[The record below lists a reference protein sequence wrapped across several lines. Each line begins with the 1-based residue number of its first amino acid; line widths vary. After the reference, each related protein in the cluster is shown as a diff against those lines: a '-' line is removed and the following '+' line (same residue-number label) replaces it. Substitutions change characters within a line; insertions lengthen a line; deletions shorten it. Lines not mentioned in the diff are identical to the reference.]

1 MQTKSQIVT
10 TQAVIASEAK
20 QSPSRKEEI
29 ASSQKTLLAMTR
41 AEQLPQILEQI
52 ASNLYKGENEAVADL
67 VQQALDQEMAPADIL
82 NGGLIAGMDEVGKD
96 FKAGELFVPEVLIA
110 ARAMHAGMNVLRP
123 LLAESDVPS
132 AGKYVIGTVQGDL
145 HDIGKNLVKMMLE
158 GAGFETIDLGTDV
171 RPDDFVAAVQEHHP
185 QLLGMSALLTTTMP
199 GMKATIEAL
208 EEAGLRDVVKI
219 MIGGAPVTAAF
230 AEQIGAD
237 AYAPDAATAVDVA
250 RSLVA

>member
-1 MQTKSQIVT
+1 MATKSN
-10 TQAVIASEAK
+10 
-20 QSPSRKEEI
+20 
-29 ASSQKTLLAMTR
+29 
-41 AEQLPQILEQI
+41 ILEQV
-52 ASNLYKGENEAVADL
+52 ASNLYKGEDKVVADL
-67 VQQALDQEMAPADIL
+67 VQQALDQEMSPAEIL
-82 NGGLIAGMDEVGKD
+82 DDGLIAGMDEVGRD
-96 FKAGELFVPEVLIA
+96 FKAGDLFVPEVLIA

-132 AGKYVIGTVQGDL
+132 AGKYVIGTAQGDL

-171 RPDDFVAAVQEHHP
+171 RPEDFVAAVQEHQP

-208 EEAGLRDVVKI
+208 QEAGLRDTVKI